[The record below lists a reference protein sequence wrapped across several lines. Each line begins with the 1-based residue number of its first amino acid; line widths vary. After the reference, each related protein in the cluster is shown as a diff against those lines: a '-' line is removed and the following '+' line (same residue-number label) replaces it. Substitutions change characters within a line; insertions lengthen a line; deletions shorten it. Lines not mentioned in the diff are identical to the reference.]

1 MSHGTHM
8 NASCDGNVDVSV
20 RAGFQVAAD
29 EGVIAN
35 ITMSHVTH
43 VNESW
48 HTCEQV
54 ISQVTSM
61 TAFAQALYFFHFFNV
76 TGNRHDSVCSG
87 FFIFFIFVYITGNF
101 HDGVCS
107 DFFFSTSQVTFM
119 TAFALALAVTAE
131 IVKVPAIVGIFVAG
145 MRQIHACGRTR
156 SCV

>member
-1 MSHGTHM
+1 MSHGTRM

-87 FFIFFIFVYITGNF
+87 FL
-101 HDGVCS
+101 
-107 DFFFSTSQVTFM
+107 FFSYLFTSQVTFM
-119 TAFALALAVTAE
+119 TAFALTVYFFQFLRH
-131 IVKVPAIVGIFVAG
+131 K
-145 MRQIHACGRTR
+145 QR
-156 SCV
+156 S